1 MTHYKIINVIS
12 KPKTEAGL
20 QKYEVT
26 IEDVSGNITPRTIT
40 TPPGQF
46 REIIAEQYPG
56 AKITY
61 SFDTSTL
68 DEFLD
73 PEQDQ

>member
-1 MTHYKIINVIS
+1 MAHYKVINVIS
-12 KPKTEAGL
+12 KPKTVAGL
-20 QKYEVT
+20 KKYEVV
-26 IEDVSGNITPRTIT
+26 IEDVNGNTTTKTIT

-46 REIIAEQYPG
+46 REIMAEHYPD